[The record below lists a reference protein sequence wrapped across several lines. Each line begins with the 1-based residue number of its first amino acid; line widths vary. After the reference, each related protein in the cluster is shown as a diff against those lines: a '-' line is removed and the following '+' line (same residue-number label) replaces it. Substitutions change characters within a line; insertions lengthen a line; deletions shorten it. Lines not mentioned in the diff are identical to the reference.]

1 MNLLY
6 DLKAPKKPTNISLN
20 SDLVRKAKAYK
31 INLSKALEAELAR
44 LIRQKREEEWL
55 EENREVIEAQNR
67 RIEKTGAFS
76 DEYRRF

>member
-31 INLSKALEAELAR
+31 INLSKALETELAR
-44 LIRQKREEEWL
+44 LIKQKREEEWL
-55 EENREVIEAQNR
+55 EQNREAIEAQNR

>member
-31 INLSKALEAELAR
+31 INLSKALETELAR
-44 LIRQKREEEWL
+44 LIWQKREEEWL
-55 EENREVIEAQNR
+55 EENREALEAQNR
-67 RIEKTGAFS
+67 RIEKMGAFS
-76 DEYRRF
+76 DAFRRF